1 MEEKTTTQ
9 QTTNDVDT
17 DIAVLNAMNAVASA
31 PTTPAVEKAKLNES
45 PVRDVENSLGSFT
58 QHTFEIIK
66 DEYDFQK
73 SIEAEIQARLQ
84 LEAKDGGFTA
94 KELIALHTN
103 NSVNLNDRISK
114 VLGPTFT
121 LMTEEVKAEIA
132 ARTAAE
138 KQQQAQVNINLG
150 NNASPDQMRGLN
162 ESVGN
167 GNRDEAQSILQ
178 GAFAFQSFLQQLG
191 VKTPQEALNAAQQV
205 KKD

>member
-1 MEEKTTTQ
+1 MNDIQNNVDENIEVLEEMSQ
-9 QTTNDVDT
+9 
-17 DIAVLNAMNAVASA
+17 LASVPSEA
-31 PTTPAVEKAKLNES
+31 AKAARLNES

-58 QHTFEIIK
+58 RHTFEIIN

-84 LEAKDGGFTA
+84 LEAKDGGFTS

-132 ARTAAE
+132 ARAAKE
-138 KQQQAQVNINLG
+138 QQQQAQVNVNIG
-150 NNASPDQMRGLN
+150 STPEQMKHLN
-162 ESVGN
+162 ETVGG
-167 GNRDEAQSILQ
+167 GNRDETQAILQ
-178 GAFAFQSFLQQLG
+178 GAFMFQNFLQQLG
-191 VKTPQEALNAAQQV
+191 VKSPQEKIEEAQ
-205 KKD
+205 KTN

>member
-1 MEEKTTTQ
+1 MNDIQNNVDENIEVLEE
-9 QTTNDVDT
+9 
-17 DIAVLNAMNAVASA
+17 MNQLASVPSEA
-31 PTTPAVEKAKLNES
+31 AKAARLNES

-58 QHTFEIIK
+58 RHTFEIIN

-84 LEAKDGGFTA
+84 LEAKDGGFTS

-132 ARTAAE
+132 ARAAKE
-138 KQQQAQVNINLG
+138 QQQQAQVNVNIG
-150 NNASPDQMRGLN
+150 STPEQMKHLN
-162 ESVGN
+162 ETVGG
-167 GNRDEAQSILQ
+167 GNRDETQAILQ
-178 GAFAFQSFLQQLG
+178 GAFMFQNFLQQLG
-191 VKTPQEALNAAQQV
+191 VKSPQEKIEEAQ
-205 KKD
+205 KTN

>member
-1 MEEKTTTQ
+1 MEDQT
-9 QTTNDVDT
+9 QTTMSNADA
-17 DIAVLNAMNAVASA
+17 DIAVLNAMNAAAGA
-31 PTTPAVEKAKLNES
+31 PTSPAVEKAKLNES

-84 LEAKDGGFTA
+84 LDAKDGGFTA

-150 NNASPDQMRGLN
+150 GNASPDQMRGLN
-162 ESVGN
+162 ETVGD
-167 GNRDEAQSILQ
+167 GNRDQAQSILQ

-191 VKTPQEALNAAQQV
+191 VKTPQEALDAAQQV
-205 KKD
+205 KTN

>member
-1 MEEKTTTQ
+1 MNDIQNNVDENIEVLEE
-9 QTTNDVDT
+9 
-17 DIAVLNAMNAVASA
+17 MNQLASVPSEA
-31 PTTPAVEKAKLNES
+31 AKAARLNES

-58 QHTFEIIK
+58 RHTFEIIN

-84 LEAKDGGFTA
+84 LEAKDGGFTS

-132 ARTAAE
+132 ARAAKE
-138 KQQQAQVNINLG
+138 QQQQAQVNVNIG
-150 NNASPDQMRGLN
+150 STPEQMKHLN
-162 ESVGN
+162 ETVGN
-167 GNRDEAQSILQ
+167 GNRDETQAILQ
-178 GAFAFQSFLQQLG
+178 GAFMFQNFLQQLG
-191 VKTPQEALNAAQQV
+191 IKSPQEKIEEAQ
-205 KKD
+205 KTN

>member
-1 MEEKTTTQ
+1 MEDQT
-9 QTTNDVDT
+9 QTTMSNADA
-17 DIAVLNAMNAVASA
+17 DIAVLNVMNEAACA
-31 PTTPAVEKAKLNES
+31 PTSPAVEKAKLNES

-84 LEAKDGGFTA
+84 LDAKDGGFTA

-150 NNASPDQMRGLN
+150 SNASPDQMRGLN
-162 ESVGN
+162 ETVGD
-167 GNRDEAQSILQ
+167 GNRDQAQSILQ

-191 VKTPQEALNAAQQV
+191 VKTPQEALEAAQQV
-205 KKD
+205 KTN